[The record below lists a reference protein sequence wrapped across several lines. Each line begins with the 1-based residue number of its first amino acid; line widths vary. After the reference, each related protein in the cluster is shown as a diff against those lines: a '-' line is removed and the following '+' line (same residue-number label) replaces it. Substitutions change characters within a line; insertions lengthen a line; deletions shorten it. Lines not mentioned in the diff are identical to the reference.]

1 MKKQRKGTGGCIVT
15 GIILTIM
22 LACVTGCSNRTGN
35 VPLERELAMIL
46 PMEITTYIMEDVTY
60 TSEPPGVTACIS
72 NVIFN

>member
-46 PMEITTYIMEDVTY
+46 PM
-60 TSEPPGVTACIS
+60 
-72 NVIFN
+72 